1 MKRVALEDYLKL
13 RDGGELIE
21 RDRHGEKVVR
31 RPDGTML
38 KLFRRKRLVSSA
50 LFYPYAQ
57 RFADNC
63 ERLRILGI
71 PCPTAISV
79 LRVPAIDRDL
89 VHYHPLPGRTL
100 RQLRPELDDDAARNL
115 RRALGEFFAR
125 LHRLG
130 VYFRS
135 LHLGNVVLTPEG
147 RLGLIDVADLAVR
160 RGPLGASA
168 RRRNLRHLARY
179 AEDHA
184 WLHADDAY
192 ALAYAEGLRD
202 PSPQG

>member
-63 ERLRILGI
+63 
-71 PCPTAISV
+71 PKNW
-79 LRVPAIDRDL
+79 
-89 VHYHPLPGRTL
+89 PGVSKFRT
-100 RQLRPELDDDAARNL
+100 
-115 RRALGEFFAR
+115 
-125 LHRLG
+125 
-130 VYFRS
+130 
-135 LHLGNVVLTPEG
+135 
-147 RLGLIDVADLAVR
+147 
-160 RGPLGASA
+160 
-168 RRRNLRHLARY
+168 
-179 AEDHA
+179 
-184 WLHADDAY
+184 
-192 ALAYAEGLRD
+192 
-202 PSPQG
+202 SPW